1 MAPPLLLLQNVCL
14 SFGGKRLLD
23 NAELGLGWGDRLCL
37 VGRNGSGKSTL
48 LKIAAGLVE
57 VDSGS
62 RFLQPD
68 ATIQYLPQE
77 PNLDGYS
84 DVLSFA
90 SAGLGP
96 AADPH
101 RALYA
106 LERLGLSGHED
117 PATLSGGEARRA
129 ALARVLAPEPDIL
142 LLDEP
147 TNHLDLPAIE
157 WLESELASFRG
168 ALVLISHD
176 RRFLTRLSQATIW
189 LDRGQT
195 RRLERGFADF
205 ESWRDEWLEQ
215 EERDGHKLS
224 RRIAME
230 EDWIRYGVTARRKR
244 NRGRLERLESMRARR
259 ARQTGPLE
267 QAKMKVSEGSASGA
281 LVIEAEKITKFFGDR
296 PIVQEFSIRIKR
308 GDRVGIV
315 GPNGAGKTTLVTLL
329 TGQLSSDSGTLRLGA
344 NLEIAWL
351 DQRRAGFDPLMSV
364 QDLLAGGA
372 DQVMIDGRPKH
383 VIGYMRDFLFGPE
396 QARTPLGKLSGG
408 ERGRLALAQALAL
421 PSNLIVLDEPTN
433 DLDLETLDL
442 LQDMLGDY
450 QGTVIV
456 VSHDR
461 DFLDRVTTSIIV
473 AEKGGHW
480 QEYAGGYSDMVA
492 QRGFGVGGSSPAP
505 MLLGKRAAPQRSAQP
520 PTRQRMAPNAKRRLS
535 FKDKHALET
544 LPARIEALRVE
555 KAALQQKLAD
565 PALYERDAI
574 GFADASRAFM
584 TANLALAEAEDRWL
598 ELEILREDAE
608 Q

>member
-1 MAPPLLLLQNVCL
+1 MAPPLLVLQNTGL
-14 SFGGKRLLD
+14 TFGGKRLLD
-23 NAELGLGWGDRLCL
+23 NAELAVGWGDRLCL

-57 VDSGS
+57 SDTGS
-62 RFLQPD
+62 RFVQPD

-77 PNLDGYS
+77 PDLTGFS

-96 AADPH
+96 TTDRH
-101 RALYA
+101 KALY
-106 LERLGLSGHED
+106 LLQRLGLTGRED
-117 PATLSGGEARRA
+117 PANLSGGEARRA
-129 ALARVLAPEPDIL
+129 ALARVLAPEPDII

-157 WLESELASFRG
+157 WLENELAGRRS

-176 RRFLTRLSQATIW
+176 RRFLSRLSQATIW
-189 LDRGQT
+189 LDRGLT

-205 ESWRDEWLEQ
+205 EVWRDELLEQ
-215 EERDGHKLS
+215 EERDSHKLG

-244 NRGRLERLESMRARR
+244 NRGRLERLQSMRLRRVQLSGPGEPAR
-259 ARQTGPLE
+259 
-267 QAKMKVSEGSASGA
+267 MKAADGNSSGA
-281 LVIEAEKITKFFGDR
+281 LVIEAKKISKSYADR
-296 PIVQEFSIRIKR
+296 SIVRDFSIRIKR
-308 GDRVGIV
+308 GDRVGVV
-315 GPNGAGKTTLVTLL
+315 GPNGAGKTTLVMLL
-329 TGQLSSDSGTLRLGA
+329 TGELAPDSGSLRLGT

-351 DQRRAGFDPLMSV
+351 DQRRAGLDPQISV
-364 QDLLAGGA
+364 QELLGGGA
-372 DQVMIDGRPKH
+372 DQIVVDGRPKH
-383 VIGYMRDFLFGPE
+383 VIGYMRDFLFSPE

-421 PSNLIVLDEPTN
+421 PSNLMVLDEPTN

-461 DFLDRVTTSIIV
+461 DFLDRVSTSVIV
-473 AEKGGHW
+473 AEEDGHW

-492 QRGFGVGGSSPAP
+492 QRGFGVAAASAPTVPTSRREASPE
-505 MLLGKRAAPQRSAQP
+505 RSTLRPKIP
-520 PTRQRMAPNAKRRLS
+520 PTTKRRLS

-544 LPARIEALRVE
+544 LPARIEALRAQ
-555 KAALQQKLAD
+555 KAALQEKLAD
-565 PALYERDAI
+565 PLLYERDAAA
-574 GFADASRAFM
+574 FDDTSRAFVS
-584 TANLALAEAEDRWL
+584 AGQALAAAEDQWL
-598 ELEILREDAE
+598 ELEIRREEIE